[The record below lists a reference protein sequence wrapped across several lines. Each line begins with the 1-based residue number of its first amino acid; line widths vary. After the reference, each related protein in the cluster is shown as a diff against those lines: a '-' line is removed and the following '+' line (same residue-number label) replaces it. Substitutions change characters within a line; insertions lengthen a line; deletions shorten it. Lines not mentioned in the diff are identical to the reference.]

1 MTHPEEQLS
10 GYVDG
15 TLGTDERAE
24 VDAHLATC
32 ATCREEIELSTRAL
46 TLLRELPDVPVPFG
60 TTRPVMAEAGKERGS
75 RRRRSWGRGTQWA
88 AGLAAAAALVAV
100 VAVALPRVGEVAQME
115 SAAGGGAQATP
126 TPAPGMEAATTGA
139 VPLELQP
146 NADYDATKLERL
158 ADSSAQR
165 STSETTLAAPSAN
178 DASAAQAK
186 EASAAQAEG
195 AAACLANPG
204 GLTGR
209 DRLVRLIQATFQGTP
224 AYLGVYQESP
234 GAGQPA
240 DRIVIWVVAKQ
251 DCSTLSYSFKRL

>member
-15 TLGTDERAE
+15 TLETDERAE

-32 ATCREEIELSTRAL
+32 PTCREEIELSTRAV
-46 TLLRELPDVPVPFG
+46 TMLRELPEVPVPFG
-60 TTRPVMAEAGKERGS
+60 TTRPVMAEAGKERTS
-75 RRRRSWGRGTQWA
+75 RGRRSWGRRNQWA
-88 AGLAAAAALVAV
+88 AGLAAAAVLVAV
-100 VAVALPRVGEVAQME
+100 VAVALPRVGEMAPVE

-126 TPAPGMEAATTGA
+126 KAASGMEEATSGA
-139 VPLELQP
+139 VPLEVQP

-165 STSETTLAAPSAN
+165 AASQTTLAAPSAA
-178 DASAAQAK
+178 D
-186 EASAAQAEG
+186 ASAAQAEG
-195 AAACLANPG
+195 ATACLAMPG

-209 DRLVRLIQATFQGTP
+209 DRLVRLIQATFQGEP
-224 AYLGVYQESP
+224 SYIGVYHEQP
-234 GAGQPA
+234 GADQPA
-240 DRIVIWVVAKQ
+240 DRIVIWVVARQ